1 MCLKYTIAAL
11 RDAREALEAESDEYV
26 RRQPGLSAGLDQ
38 PKDWGLSL
46 WSPESELTENRS
58 YELEGVAR

>member
-1 MCLKYTIAAL
+1 MCLRYTIAAL
-11 RDAREALEAESDEYV
+11 RDAREALESDEYV
-26 RRQPGLSAGLDQ
+26 RRQPGLFAGLDQ
-38 PKDWGLSL
+38 PRNWGLSP